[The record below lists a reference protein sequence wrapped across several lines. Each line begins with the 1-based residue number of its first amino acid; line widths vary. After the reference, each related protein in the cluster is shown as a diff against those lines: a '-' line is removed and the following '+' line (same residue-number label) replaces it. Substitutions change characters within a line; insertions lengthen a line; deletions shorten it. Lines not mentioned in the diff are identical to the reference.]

1 MDSTDVLVF
10 LIGASPFI
18 IIILIIAIII
28 YTRIK
33 NYKITQEWIKRQEIL
48 RKESIIAAKEEIE
61 IQRRINERKRK
72 LAQQQRKRQQAFLS
86 GFEEWSAKEFM
97 SKKNS
102 LDEITGVYILYNKT
116 KNMYYVGQS
125 VRVKQRVSSH
135 LSGRGNGDV
144 YADYKYGDEFTVK
157 LVPLNKSGFGTLDEL
172 EQYMIKTF
180 NSYSL
185 GYNKT
190 RGNTIRR

>member
-18 IIILIIAIII
+18 IIILIIANYIN
-28 YTRIK
+28 TRIK
-33 NYKITQEWIKRQEIL
+33 NNKEIQEWTKRQQVI
-48 RKESIIAAKEEIE
+48 R
-61 IQRRINERKRK
+61 ERMLK
-72 LAQQQRKRQQAFLS
+72 LAEEEKKRQQAFLS